1 MTQPTILCDLSP
13 HRPDPRTLSLYARL
27 DGRRRE
33 LDGLRPLAPDQAADL
48 KRLYDL
54 DLTYNSNAIEGSTL
68 TYAETRVI
76 LEQGITVAGKPLR
89 EHLEVINH
97 KEAIDFIEELAACGG
112 GPMRESDLLSVHSL
126 ILRGIDPRNAGRYRT
141 VPVLTPPRKQPIEF
155 HPGHLDPGRA
165 AMVALVGPLDPLH
178 GAQQGIH
185 LVERQAPVGAH
196 RPVAGHGGQDP
207 IDLLAHPRG
216 LPVHRQVRE
225 QVPHQALQVR
235 VAQQRRDLAHRKRPQ
250 VEAVDHQTQARQ
262 DLTVGLQQVRL
273 ARTDMQ

>member
-33 LDGLRPLAPDQAADL
+33 LGGLQPLSPDQAADL

-54 DLTYNSNAIEGSTL
+54 DLTYNSNAIEGSTM

-97 KEAIDFIEELAACGG
+97 KEAIDFIEELAARGA

-126 ILRGIDPRNAGRYRT
+126 ILRGIDPKNAGRYRT
-141 VPVLTPPRKQPIEF
+141 VPVGVRQGDGEIRHF
-155 HPGHLDPGRA
+155 C
-165 AMVALVGPLDPLH
+165 DPLQVPLAMRAFLDWLGENESH
-178 GAQQGIH
+178 PIQKASEAHLH
-185 LVERQAPVGAH
+185 LVSIHPFIDGNGRTARLLMNLMLIQAGFPPAVVLVKRRLHYIEALESAQWGGERGPF
-196 RPVAGHGGQDP
+196 
-207 IDLLAHPRG
+207 LALIGEALDDSLTLYLDALGRG
-216 LPVHRQVRE
+216 TRYL
-225 QVPHQALQVR
+225 
-235 VAQQRRDLAHRKRPQ
+235 
-250 VEAVDHQTQARQ
+250 
-262 DLTVGLQQVRL
+262 
-273 ARTDMQ
+273 